1 MYNVSISG
9 YIVFLLNIAD
19 KLIIIAP
26 VASVVMPI
34 KLQKV
39 LIVNFNKTAI
49 FLVFS
54 KSYVDHRMAC
64 IANLIDISD
73 LESCNVC
80 TKHFCCVAG
89 FNSFL

>member
-1 MYNVSISG
+1 MV
-9 YIVFLLNIAD
+9 
-19 KLIIIAP
+19 IAP
-26 VASVVMPI
+26 VACCCIMPI

-39 LIVNFNKTAI
+39 LIVIFNKTAN

-54 KSYVDHRMAC
+54 KSYVDHKMAC

-73 LESCNVC
+73 LENCNVC